1 MYLLIG
7 VTAFP
12 RCKYPFFGH
21 FSPIATDLTDWF
33 RGSALEPTDL
43 QALPAESSSIRVSLS
58 LRSEAKPRGQ
68 CVPRQSP
75 ETRKFTGGVSR
86 EVSFFEQPR
95 FPLWDDFDRGRTIS
109 THREYVVTNLTQ
121 ATKMPTLTVSEVVW
135 VQLKA
140 SCAVN
145 WIFTNINL

>member
-21 FSPIATDLTDWF
+21 FSLIATDLTDWF

-68 CVPRQSP
+68 CVPKHGQNLRESLFDMYDWWQNRQSEGLP
-75 ETRKFTGGVSR
+75 SIGKPASGKITRQN
-86 EVSFFEQPR
+86 EE
-95 FPLWDDFDRGRTIS
+95 
-109 THREYVVTNLTQ
+109 
-121 ATKMPTLTVSEVVW
+121 
-135 VQLKA
+135 
-140 SCAVN
+140 
-145 WIFTNINL
+145 